1 MELNLVKKVMDNKK
15 DFFQY
20 VSSKRKTRKNV
31 GSLLTEGGV
40 LVTGDAEKEEI
51 LNTFFASVFIAKT
64 PPQESWTLEVSKR
77 V

>member
-1 MELNLVKKVMDNKK
+1 M
-15 DFFQY
+15 
-20 VSSKRKTRKNV
+20 